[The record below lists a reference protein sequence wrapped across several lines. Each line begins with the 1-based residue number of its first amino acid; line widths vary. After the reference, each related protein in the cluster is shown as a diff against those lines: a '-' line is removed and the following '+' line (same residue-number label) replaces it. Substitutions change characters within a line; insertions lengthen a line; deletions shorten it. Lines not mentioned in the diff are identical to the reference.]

1 MGTRIQVVSTGQVF
15 EPLDIQQVEDVFT
28 SNVNISS
35 GGIPMISITLPP
47 HLDFLSLVGEAV
59 EVESST
65 LGRTSGVF
73 TEISVDDMGSPKV
86 LLNTKLNP
94 LVRMARAKPFVGKLS
109 DLIKYYFKLGGI
121 NVGFEFDSKF
131 KDTNVNAQGWEDV
144 IWTKL
149 IKLQQVYEF
158 EIALV
163 SDYISVRPWKLRTA
177 DIGHLQATAYNYT
190 TMPISKTIEIDYF
203 TNRKISNQVV
213 YPIDGVK
220 DDSSTITANAR
231 EVTEVELRLSA
242 SVASIKSPKFRET
255 ISRNY
260 GGSESI
266 YTVTDKDG
274 FIVKASDWNR
284 FGGKVTA
291 KVGPDSKTIK
301 ITFIGPNLSKRSP
314 YKLTFVPL
322 ENVIESNG
330 SVKKKPNPD
339 NGFNSLYIVG
349 SGVGFEKRTISINTG
364 ARPKDIVQT
373 VGAQVS
379 EPEISSAAQAYKAAL
394 PLLNEASGGRVKLS
408 GTIARINQRGKTGA
422 LTGIP
427 VQEVEDLHVGTT
439 YGSMEDVIH
448 AGKTYGQVE
457 SYYNQQLIFDFDNQ
471 AFGNSAGARL
481 FDPKTRRW
489 YRITSATITLAGVSF
504 EAEDDL
510 NHGDVEDWLDG
521 KTFGY
526 VEDTL
531 WPNLTFWDVELKGL
545 K

>member
-1 MGTRIQVVSTGQVF
+1 MGTRIKVVSTGQEF

-73 TEISVDDMGSPKV
+73 TEISVDDMGAPKV

-94 LVRMARAKPFVGKLS
+94 LVRRARAKPFVGKLS

-131 KDTNVNAQGWEDV
+131 KEANVNAQGWEDV

-177 DIGHLQATAYNYT
+177 DIGHLQSTAYNYT

-213 YPIDGVK
+213 YPVAGVK
-220 DDSSTITANAR
+220 DDSTTITANAR
-231 EVTEVELRLSA
+231 EVTEVELKLSA

-260 GGSESI
+260 DGSESI

-330 SVKKKPNPD
+330 SVKKKPNQD

-349 SGVGFEKRTISINTG
+349 SGVGFKKQTISINTG

-379 EPEISSAAQAYKAAL
+379 EPEISSSAQAYNAAL
-394 PLLNEASGGRVKLS
+394 PLLNEASGGRIKLS

-427 VQEVEDLHVGTT
+427 VGEVEDLHVGST

-457 SYYNQQLIFDFDNQ
+457 AYYNQQLIFDFDNQ

-489 YRITSATITLAGVSF
+489 YRITSATITFAGVSF

-510 NHGDVEDWLDG
+510 NHGDVEEWLDG